1 MPHVLNF
8 SWDNPY
14 SRKVD
19 FSKYA
24 REVVTEMKDDIETF
38 CKDKDYTEA

>member
-1 MPHVLNF
+1 LTTE
-8 SWDNPY
+8 NPY

-24 REVVTEMKDDIETF
+24 REIAAEFKEEVKQF
-38 CKDKDYTEA
+38 CAERDE

>member
-1 MPHVLNF
+1 MTSVLNF

-24 REVVTEMKDDIETF
+24 REVVSGMRSEIETF
-38 CKDKDYTEA
+38 CKEA

>member
-1 MPHVLNF
+1 MTPVLNF

-24 REVVTEMKDDIETF
+24 REVVSEMKNEIKSF
-38 CKDKDYTEA
+38 CEEA